1 MLDKFFQKLEQV
13 SPARFRWIFSH
24 EGVKRYFAN
33 ASWMF
38 FGQLLF
44 LLFSFFIGAWI
55 ARYLGPAQYGVV
67 SYVVAFAGLFSF
79 ISALGLDGILNREL
93 VKHPERRD
101 ELLGTAFRLKIF
113 GAAIA
118 FTVVVLA
125 AFIVPGGAE
134 SAGGGQPN
142 YLRALII
149 MYSLSFFL
157 QAPYVINTYF
167 YSQVKAKESIKAQ
180 LAAAIISSLL
190 KVGLILAGGGII
202 WLLVIYVLDSLWFA
216 MFLVR
221 FYRSQGFKLFTWRF
235 RPELAKTLW
244 RDSWPLMLSSAA
256 AFIYLRIDQV
266 MVGRMMGDSAVG
278 IYAASVKLTEIFYF
292 IPGVICGSL
301 FPAIVNARK
310 TGREVYQGR
319 LRNLYFLIGV
329 LGLLVAT
336 PIALLSGPLVN
347 FIFGVD
353 YLAAAPVLRL
363 YIWSSLGLFL
373 GSVVYNQLTV
383 ENRTREI
390 FRINLLAMV
399 INVGLNF
406 YLIPRLG
413 LIGAA
418 LATLAAY
425 SVAPLWLGG
434 AAVWRRRDR
443 V

>member
-1 MLDKFFQKLEQV
+1 
-13 SPARFRWIFSH
+13 
-24 EGVKRYFAN
+24 
-33 ASWMF
+33 
-38 FGQLLF
+38 
-44 LLFSFFIGAWI
+44 
-55 ARYLGPAQYGVV
+55 
-67 SYVVAFAGLFSF
+67 
-79 ISALGLDGILNREL
+79 
-93 VKHPERRD
+93 
-101 ELLGTAFRLKIF
+101 
-113 GAAIA
+113 
-118 FTVVVLA
+118 
-125 AFIVPGGAE
+125 
-134 SAGGGQPN
+134 
-142 YLRALII
+142 
-149 MYSLSFFL
+149 
-157 QAPYVINTYF
+157 
-167 YSQVKAKESIKAQ
+167 
-180 LAAAIISSLL
+180 
-190 KVGLILAGGGII
+190 
-202 WLLVIYVLDSLWFA
+202 
-216 MFLVR
+216 
-221 FYRSQGFKLFTWRF
+221 
-235 RPELAKTLW
+235 
-244 RDSWPLMLSSAA
+244 MLSSAA